1 MHRVLLMTNVVLMP
15 CPCFLFLE
23 LFKGGSAALY
33 GFATAMPDRS
43 LVGDIAKSYIDV
55 MFKA

>member
-1 MHRVLLMTNVVLMP
+1 MTNVVLMP